1 MNKTAETKT
10 IPEFVKELPNVD
22 VSAPWARFWE
32 ILSEGRERIAS
43 KFAVTRHPE
52 GEGREY
58 YTSANGQFEGSFACY
73 SGPEVEWLVHSWLGN
88 RRNSLLDMNL
98 TAFLGPQTTV
108 PHLRIIF
115 GTFPRLYFSA
125 DYLPRRNLWVDEA
138 HLERYYEQ
146 CNEDYLRF
154 KADDRYDWFVSQA
167 PYVRAA
173 ESPTAISISTALGNE
188 VIGEW
193 QTFTQHFIDRWLG
206 WLDDPELVPEELQPE
221 QQRFDHQL
229 RDHWYRLD
237 PMNKHVV
244 PAFGAEEVE
253 TMVNIRMG
261 RRQMQEAR
269 RYEI

>member
-1 MNKTAETKT
+1 M
-10 IPEFVKELPNVD
+10 
-22 VSAPWARFWE
+22 
-32 ILSEGRERIAS
+32 
-43 KFAVTRHPE
+43 
-52 GEGREY
+52 
-58 YTSANGQFEGSFACY
+58 
-73 SGPEVEWLVHSWLGN
+73 
-88 RRNSLLDMNL
+88 
-98 TAFLGPQTTV
+98 
-108 PHLRIIF
+108 
-115 GTFPRLYFSA
+115 
-125 DYLPRRNLWVDEA
+125 
-138 HLERYYEQ
+138 
-146 CNEDYLRF
+146 
-154 KADDRYDWFVSQA
+154 
-167 PYVRAA
+167 RAA

-206 WLDDPELVPEELQPE
+206 WLDDPDLVPEELQPE

-269 RYEI
+269 RYMGAD